1 MKYSERGGKEA
12 RRGFLSGSAAHR
24 DLLLVEQIPDL
35 CNCHQTKNPHFSPL
49 SHLSSDHMLT
59 PGELLTVGE
68 CQESHS
74 LRELAVRH
82 MLERPTGCDVFSHN
96 TSAVINEQLHDGDG
110 GSMQIR
116 QMARGCS
123 E

>member
-1 MKYSERGGKEA
+1 
-12 RRGFLSGSAAHR
+12 
-24 DLLLVEQIPDL
+24 
-35 CNCHQTKNPHFSPL
+35 
-49 SHLSSDHMLT
+49 MLT

-68 CQESHS
+68 CQDSHS
-74 LRELAVRH
+74 LRTLAVRH
-82 MLERPTGCDVFSHN
+82 MLQRPTGCDAFSQK

-123 E
+123 ERYRRRGAEIKVARINARDDERLVGT